1 MNKTVLKS
9 MEIIQLFFNEEQQT
23 LQEIVE
29 KTSLPKTSAYR
40 MAESLYELGFLQKN
54 DEGAYKLGLLFL
66 QLGQLVAERL
76 EIRKVALPM
85 MHELRKETG
94 EAVNLIIR
102 EKDEAVYIE
111 KVDTTE
117 RVRVYTQIGRR
128 APLYAGACPRI
139 LLAFLSAEEKE
150 GLINRATIKKY
161 ADGTIVDKDVLR
173 QMLVKSREEGYS
185 ISHSELENYSSAVAA
200 PIFDHM
206 GKVIAGIS
214 LVGPEARFQDEAHVE
229 FLIIKLKKSAE
240 KISKEM
246 GWKGD
251 IRDEGTDYSTW

>member
-9 MEIIQLFFNEEQQT
+9 MEIIQLFFDEEQQT

-29 KTSLPKTSAYR
+29 KTNLPKTSAYR
-40 MAESLYELGFLQKN
+40 MAESLYELGFLQKS

-66 QLGQLVAERL
+66 QLGHLVSERL
-76 EIRKVALPM
+76 EIRKVALPIM
-85 MHELRKETG
+85 NELKKETG

-102 EKDEAVYIE
+102 EKEEAIYIE

-117 RVRVYTQIGRR
+117 HVRVYTQIGRR

-139 LLAFLSAEEKE
+139 LLTFLPDKEREEF
-150 GLINRATIKKY
+150 INRAMIKKY
-161 ADGTIVDKDVLR
+161 ADGTIVDKDTLR
-173 QMLVKSREEGYS
+173 QMLAESREKEYS

-214 LVGPEARFQDEAHVE
+214 LVGPEVRFQDEAHVE
-229 FLIIKLKKSAE
+229 SLIIRLKQSAE
-240 KISKEM
+240 EISKHM
-246 GWKGD
+246 GWKG
-251 IRDEGTDYSTW
+251 E